1 MVRVGTLDPVRS
13 EGRTLPNGGL
23 VPNAHIFAGRDRHG
37 WVGLEGEVVYEG
49 YGPRGDY
56 WPKES
61 LERLEEFSRE
71 ESVDAFKT

>member
-1 MVRVGTLDPVRS
+1 MVRVGTLDPVSS

-37 WVGLEGEVVYEG
+37 WVGLDGEVVYEG
-49 YGPRGDY
+49 YGPREDY

-61 LERLEEFSRE
+61 LERLEEFTRG
-71 ESVDAFKT
+71 ESVEAFKA